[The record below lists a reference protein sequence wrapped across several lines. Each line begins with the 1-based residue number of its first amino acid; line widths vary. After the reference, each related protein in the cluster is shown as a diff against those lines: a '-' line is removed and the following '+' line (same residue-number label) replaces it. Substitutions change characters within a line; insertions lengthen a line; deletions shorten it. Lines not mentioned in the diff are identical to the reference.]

1 MKKLLAV
8 FSLVLAI
15 AAVELLIVHFLIGAW
30 APWLAA
36 TLSAI
41 SLAAI
46 GWIAALVLSFRRRP
60 VRIDGDIP
68 LLQVGM
74 LRSVAVP
81 LDRVAG
87 LRAAWTAEE
96 LKRREVLNLALLAWP
111 NVMVEVDPPVRVRR
125 RAIGAIGARP
135 HDAPTAAHP
144 ARGARR
150 HPPAV
155 CSAGSRA
162 AHEQTTPRSLTARR
176 LPHPAPGGSPRPQ

>member
-1 MKKLLAV
+1 MGRPDDGAGPLNGTTFAYHRGLAPTLWM
-8 FSLVLAI
+8 FIAI

-46 GWIAALVLSFRRRP
+46 GWIAALVLSFRRLP
-60 VRIDGDIP
+60 VRIDGDI
-68 LLQVGM
+68 LLMRVGM

-125 RAIGAIGARP
+125 RTIGAIAHKLDDP
-135 HDAPTAAHP
+135 AAFATAIRALE
-144 ARGARR
+144 RGD
-150 HPPAV
+150 
-155 CSAGSRA
+155 G
-162 AHEQTTPRSLTARR
+162 
-176 LPHPAPGGSPRPQ
+176 

>member
-1 MKKLLAV
+1 MGRPDDGAGPLNGTAFPYHRGLAPTLWM
-8 FSLVLAI
+8 FIAI

-41 SLAAI
+41 SLAVI
-46 GWIAALVLSFRRRP
+46 GWIAALVLSFRRLP
-60 VRIDGDIP
+60 VRIDGDI
-68 LLQVGM
+68 LLMRVGM

-125 RAIGAIGARP
+125 RAIGAIAHKLDDP
-135 HDAPTAAHP
+135 AAF
-144 ARGARR
+144 AAAIRALERGD
-150 HPPAV
+150 
-155 CSAGSRA
+155 G
-162 AHEQTTPRSLTARR
+162 
-176 LPHPAPGGSPRPQ
+176 

>member
-1 MKKLLAV
+1 MGRPDDGAGPLNGTTFAYHRGLAPTLWM
-8 FSLVLAI
+8 FIAI

-125 RAIGAIGARP
+125 RAIGAIAHKLDDP
-135 HDAPTAAHP
+135 AAF
-144 ARGARR
+144 AAAIRALERGD
-150 HPPAV
+150 
-155 CSAGSRA
+155 G
-162 AHEQTTPRSLTARR
+162 
-176 LPHPAPGGSPRPQ
+176 